1 MKVAN
6 LEVIDSH
13 TGGEPTRTVVGGLPD
28 LGGGSVAER
37 LARLRDEFDWVRTA
51 VVGEP
56 RGSDAMVGAA
66 LVPSTGADCDFG
78 VIYFNNVGYLKM
90 CVHGTIGVA
99 VTLAFQGELSVGGTL
114 RLDTCVGKVAAQ
126 LVAENTV
133 RVSNVLS
140 HRSAAGVELEVPG
153 YGTVRGDVAWGGNW
167 FFLVEDHT
175 LEVAMS
181 NLPALGDFC
190 AKVREAL
197 ARDGIT
203 GDDGGE
209 IDHVEV
215 FAPAAGGMAA
225 DSRNYVYCPGGA
237 YDRSPCGTG
246 TSAKLACLHAA
257 GKLAAGDVW
266 RQGSILGSVFEGR
279 VTPVEGGV
287 IPEITGTAFVNGRV
301 EVLFDPAD
309 PFRFGISPATIS

>member
-1 MKVAN
+1 MIAN

-13 TGGEPTRTVVGGLPD
+13 TGGEPTRTVLGGLPD
-28 LGGGSVAER
+28 LGGGSVAES
-37 LARLRDEFDWVRTA
+37 LASLRDGFDWVRTA

-66 LVPSTGADCDFG
+66 LVPSQEADCDLG
-78 VIYFNNVGYLKM
+78 VIYFNNVGYLQM

-99 VTLAFQGELSVGGTL
+99 ATLAFQGELSVGETL
-114 RLDTCVGKVAAQ
+114 RLETCVGKVAAE
-126 LVAENTV
+126 LVAQNTV

-140 HRSAAGVELEVPG
+140 HRSAAGVDVEVPG

-167 FFLVEDHT
+167 FFLVENHT

-181 NLPALGDFC
+181 NLATLGDFC
-190 AKVREAL
+190 AKVRESL
-197 ARDGIT
+197 VRDRIT

-209 IDHVEV
+209 IDHIEV
-215 FAPAAGGMAA
+215 FAPAAAGMVA

-257 GKLAAGDVW
+257 GKLAEGEVW

-301 EVLFDPAD
+301 EILFDPDD

>member
-1 MKVAN
+1 MVST

-28 LGGGSVAER
+28 LGDGSVAER
-37 LARLRDEFDWVRTA
+37 LERMRDGFDWVRSA
-51 VVGEP
+51 VANEP

-66 LVPSTGADCDFG
+66 LVPASGDDCDVG
-78 VIYFNNVGYLKM
+78 VIYFNNVGYLQM
-90 CVHGTIGVA
+90 CVHGTIGVV
-99 VTLAFQGELSVGGTL
+99 VTLAHQGKLAVGETL
-114 RLDTCVGKVAAQ
+114 RLETCVGKVSAL

-133 RVSNVLS
+133 RVSNVKS
-140 HRSAAGVELEVPG
+140 WRSAAGVALEIEG
-153 YGTVRGDVAWGGNW
+153 YGVVRGDVAWGGNW
-167 FFLVEDHT
+167 FFLIEEPP

-181 NLPALGDFC
+181 NLKALDDFG
-190 AKVREAL
+190 AKAKAAL
-197 ARDGIT
+197 VRDGIA

-215 FAPAAGGMAA
+215 FAAAPDGLEA

-257 GKLAAGDVW
+257 GKLAEGDVW
-266 RQGSILGSVFEGR
+266 RQASILGSVFEGR
-279 VTPVEGGV
+279 VTEVDGGV
-287 IPEITGTAFVNGRV
+287 IPEITGSAFVNGRV
-301 EVLFDPAD
+301 EILFQPED
-309 PFRFGISPATIS
+309 PFRFGITAETIF

>member
-1 MKVAN
+1 MDS

-13 TGGEPTRTVVGGLPD
+13 TGGEPTRVVVGGMPD
-28 LGGGSVAER
+28 LGGGSVAQRLER
-37 LARLRDEFDWVRTA
+37 MRAEHDWVRSS
-51 VVGEP
+51 VGNEP

-66 LVPSTGADCDFG
+66 LIPAAAPDCDLG

-99 VTLAFQGELSVGGTL
+99 VTLAFQGRLAVGETL
-114 RLDTCVGKVAAQ
+114 RLETCVGKVAAE
-126 LVAENTV
+126 LVADHTV

-140 HRSAAGVELEVPG
+140 YRSAAGVEIEVDG

-167 FFLVEDHT
+167 FFLVEDHP
-175 LEVAMS
+175 LEVAMT
-181 NLPALGDFC
+181 NLKTLDGFC
-190 AKVREAL
+190 AKARAAL
-197 ARDGIT
+197 AREGVS

-209 IDHVEV
+209 IDHIEV
-215 FAPAAGGMAA
+215 FVPAGVGLQA

-266 RQGSILGSVFEGR
+266 RQASILGSVFDGR
-279 VTPVEGGV
+279 VKEVDGGV

-301 EVLFDPAD
+301 EILFQEED
-309 PFRFGISPATIS
+309 PFRFGITPGTIS